1 MSGSDFEQ
9 FVKETLGYLPEE
21 TRVMIRIA
29 ENIHSDLRNV
39 IRQTP
44 IADDTDGLLVLSRL
58 SPEKQKELAVRIK
71 GGFDPQQAVELASR
85 GEL

>member
-1 MSGSDFEQ
+1 MSESDFEQ

-29 ENIHSDLRNV
+29 ENIHPDLRNV

-44 IADDTDGLLVLSRL
+44 IADDTEGLLVLSRL
-58 SPEKQKELAVRIK
+58 SPEKQKELTARIK